1 MRSQKDYS
9 FVAMRHLRR
18 LEIEDPWLL
27 TEIIHQVMI
36 CLDQPGDYVEWTEFD
51 EILSARLSTYI
62 QSTGSGEWAFEAL
75 YR

>member
-18 LEIEDPWLL
+18 LEIGDPWLL
-27 TEIIHQVMI
+27 TEVISQVVV
-36 CLDQPGDYVEWTEFD
+36 CLRRPGDFLEWTEVD
-51 EILSARLSTYI
+51 EIFAARLSTYI
-62 QSTGSGEWAFEAL
+62 QRMSCGGQAFEAL